1 MSEHENRDAPGSP
14 AQALDRRARA
24 LRTLSRCN
32 HLLVHAQD
40 PTRFMHDVC
49 SVIVE
54 AGYRLAW
61 IGMPSDGG
69 TEVVPVARA
78 GHDDGYVDEVRATV
92 LDTARGAGPV
102 GTAMR
107 MAAPVVVRSVADDA
121 GFAPWRAAALA
132 RGYGSVLALPLLRDS
147 AAFGVIAIYAAEPD
161 AFDADELQL
170 LSEVAAVLAYGIQAL
185 EDRAARQA
193 AQDRLQRLHA
203 MLTGIRDVNQII
215 TRERNPDV
223 LVRKAC
229 EALVASRGCDL
240 AMAVM
245 VQGKRVAGSALAGD
259 PRLVEPLRDQIQT
272 GHVPVCLQRALAASG
287 LVVTKA
293 ADGKCSGCPVADG
306 CVGRS
311 DAVSAALRGEART
324 FGAIHVLLPRGS
336 AADPEELAL
345 LEEIVDDVSFAL
357 QAIETESHRNASVEQ
372 LRQSEERFRSL
383 FECAVEGVALHELL
397 RDRSGEA
404 VDYRIV
410 DANPAYERHTGIP
423 VARARG
429 AIASE
434 LYGSGRPP
442 YLAEYAR
449 VASTGEPYRFEVYFG
464 PLDKHFQITAVR
476 FGHDRFATIFEDITR
491 RKRDEETIRM
501 NDARLAALYELSRRP
516 FAGVQE
522 LVAFALE
529 KAVELTGSEIGYFH
543 FVEDDQVNLELFA
556 WSSKAREG
564 CTVST
569 ERHYPLSEAG
579 IWADCIRLR
588 RPVVHNDYASE
599 PSRKGL
605 PDGHA
610 PITRHMSTCVVDDG
624 KVVVVAGV
632 GNKATDYAEHD
643 VRQLQLFLDGVWGI
657 VSRKRIAEALAESA
671 ARWASTFDA
680 IQDAVCVVS
689 PSFDILEANVAACN
703 VFGAARD
710 AVVGRKCYDLIFG
723 ADAAARGCPCKT
735 PLQGCGAASHVVE
748 RGGRSFDV
756 TIWPIA
762 HGGKHHGFVHVMRD
776 LTEDLK
782 KQRERQDLEEKLR
795 MSQKLEAIGKL
806 AGGIAHDFNNLLS
819 VINSYSEFAMDGLRP
834 GDPVRDDI
842 AEILAAGQ
850 RAAELT
856 RQLLAFSRKQ
866 VLRPVVLNLNDVV
879 RGMEGML
886 RRLIGEDIV
895 LQTVLAADLAWV
907 KADPSQIEQVVMN
920 IAVNAR
926 DAMPRGG
933 KLTIESCNVHID
945 ETYADAHVSVKVGPH
960 VMLSFTDTGEG
971 MDEQTRLR
979 VFEPFFTTKGAGK
992 GTGLGLSTVYGI
1004 VKQSGGNVWV
1014 YSEPGRGTTFKVYL
1028 PAVDEVG
1035 DTLRFLRPTAP
1046 RGGSESVLVVEDE
1059 EAVRKLARRI
1069 LESAGYRVFTAA
1081 SGVEALA
1088 FAESHQGPID
1098 LVLTD
1103 VVMPGMSGRQVASRL
1118 LAIRPAIKVL
1128 YMSGYTDNAI
1138 VHHGVLDDG
1147 TNFIG
1152 KPFTAA
1158 DLTRKVREVLDGKVA
1173 S

>member
-1 MSEHENRDAPGSP
+1 MSERENRDAPGSP
-14 AQALDRRARA
+14 AQSLDRRAPA

-49 SVIVE
+49 EVLVE
-54 AGYRLAW
+54 VGYPLAW
-61 IGMPSDGG
+61 IGMPSEGG
-69 TEVVPVARA
+69 TEIRPVARA
-78 GHDDGYVDEVRATV
+78 GGDDGYVDEVRATV
-92 LDTARGAGPV
+92 LDTERGRGPV

-107 MAAPVVVRSVADDA
+107 TAAPVVVRSVADDA

-132 RGYGSVLALPLLRDS
+132 RGYGSVLALPLLRDG

-223 LVRKAC
+223 LIRKTC
-229 EALVASRGCDL
+229 EALVASRGFDL
-240 AMAVM
+240 AAVVM
-245 VQGKRVAGSALAGD
+245 VQENEMVGSALAGD
-259 PRLVEPLRDQIQT
+259 PRRFEPLQQQLHAGRMP
-272 GHVPVCLQRALAASG
+272 GCVQRALAASG
-287 LVVTKA
+287 FVVTTA
-293 ADGKCSGCPVADG
+293 ADGKCVDCPVVDA
-306 CVGRS
+306 CVARG
-311 DAVSAALRGEART
+311 DAVSATLRGDARV
-324 FGAIHVLLPRGS
+324 FGAMHVLLPPGG
-336 AADPEELAL
+336 AAAPEEIDL
-345 LEEIVDDVSFAL
+345 LKETVDDLSFAL
-357 QAIETESHRNASVEQ
+357 QSIETETQRNAAVEE
-372 LRQSEERFRSL
+372 LRRSEERFRAL
-383 FECAVEGVALHELL
+383 FECALEGVALHQLL
-397 RDRSGEA
+397 RDRSGEV
-404 VDYRIV
+404 VDYRIL

-429 AIASE
+429 AKASE
-434 LYGSGRPP
+434 LYGAGSPP

-449 VASTGEPYRFEVYFG
+449 VASTGDPCQLEVYFG
-464 PLDKHFQITAVR
+464 PLDKHFQISAVR
-476 FGHDRFATIFEDITR
+476 TGHDQFATIFEDITR

-501 NDARLAALYELSRRP
+501 NDARLTALYELSTRP
-516 FAGVQE
+516 FASVE
-522 LVAFALE
+522 DLVDFALE
-529 KAVELTGSEIGYFH
+529 KAVELTGSEIGYLH
-543 FVEDDQVNLELFA
+543 FVEDDQVNLKLFA
-556 WSSKAREG
+556 WSSNVRKG

-569 ERHYPLSEAG
+569 DRHYPLSEAG
-579 IWADCIRLR
+579 IWADCVRLR

-605 PDGHA
+605 PDGHT
-610 PITRHMSTCVVDDG
+610 PIVRHMSTCVLDDG

-671 ARWASTFDA
+671 ARWSSTFDA

-689 PSFDILEANVAACN
+689 PSFEILEANVAACN
-703 VFGAARD
+703 VFGAARE
-710 AVVGRKCYDLIFG
+710 VVLGRKCYDLVFG

-735 PLQGCGAASHVVE
+735 PLQGCGAVSYGVE
-748 RGGRSFDV
+748 RSGRSFDV

-762 HGGKHHGFVHVMRD
+762 HGGKHHGFVHVMKDR
-776 LTEDLK
+776 TEDLK

-806 AGGIAHDFNNLLS
+806 AGGVAHDFNNLLS
-819 VINSYSEFAMDGLRP
+819 VINSYSEFALEGLRP

-866 VLRPVVLNLNDVV
+866 VLRPAVLNLNDVV

-886 RRLIGEDIV
+886 RRLIGEDVV

-926 DAMPRGG
+926 DAMPQGG
-933 KLTIESCNVHID
+933 KLTIESCNVQID
-945 ETYADAHVSVKVGPH
+945 ETYAEAHVSAKVGPH

-1028 PAVDEVG
+1028 PAVDEAG

-1059 EAVRKLARRI
+1059 EAVRKLAKRI

-1118 LAIRPAIKVL
+1118 LAIRPASKVL

-1152 KPFTAA
+1152 KPFTAV
-1158 DLTRKVREVLDGKVA
+1158 DLTRKVREVLDGKVG